1 MAVRI
6 FCTCG
11 REITQEISLWDRK
24 TRTVFWMD
32 KHPPLCAACQKWQ
45 PVASVIKP
53 VRASGSGP
61 ADIRKKLAAR

>member
-11 REITQEISLWDRK
+11 TEVTQEISMWDRK

-32 KHPPLCAACQKWQ
+32 EHPPLCAACQRRQ
-45 PVASVIKP
+45 PVASLVKP
-53 VRASGSGP
+53 VQDSGAGA

>member
-11 REITQEISLWDRK
+11 TEITQEISMWDRK

-32 KHPPLCAACQKWQ
+32 EHPPLCAACQKRQ
-45 PVASVIKP
+45 SVASLIKP
-53 VRASGSGP
+53 VQDSGSRP
-61 ADIRKKLAAR
+61 AEIRRKLAAR